1 LIMQRIEDKQ
11 YRNVSDVTKA
21 AGLVS
26 VFAYESGTG
35 AACTGSS
42 VQDQTGCD
50 QITMPR
56 PLNVPP
62 FTPCPPRPISAQDF
76 GFTKSFGIGAQA

>member
-50 QITMPR
+50 QITMPEAFKF
-56 PLNVPP
+56 PLLPLVHDGL
-62 FTPCPPRPISAQDF
+62 FQHKTLVLRSR
-76 GFTKSFGIGAQA
+76 SE